1 MLIGF
6 GMGGDSD
13 EAAYLTEAVQ
23 RTRWIPDAA
32 ARFAQACRL
41 SDEAIVSNDL
51 NSTSLSWNAVAERM
65 FGYEPPSNVPLS
77 ESSPMT
83 NEPPVVAIFNTS
95 PDTVQMLRY
104 LFEQAGLVAVAAFT
118 YEIRD
123 GEVDL
128 ESFMRQH
135 RPQAIVYDIAP
146 PYEVN
151 WRLFQH
157 LRSTSAMRNAQYVLT
172 STNAAHVQK
181 IVGPESH
188 IYEFVG
194 KPYDLDKILEAT
206 QRAIASSPAAAPSS
220 EREA

>member
-1 MLIGF
+1 
-6 GMGGDSD
+6 
-13 EAAYLTEAVQ
+13 
-23 RTRWIPDAA
+23 
-32 ARFAQACRL
+32 
-41 SDEAIVSNDL
+41 
-51 NSTSLSWNAVAERM
+51 
-65 FGYEPPSNVPLS
+65 
-77 ESSPMT
+77 MT
-83 NEPPVVAIFNTS
+83 NQPPVVAVFNTS

-104 LFEQAGLVAVAAFT
+104 LFENAGIVVVGAYT

-135 RPQAIVYDIAP
+135 RPHAILYDIAP
-146 PYEVN
+146 PYEPN

-157 LRSTSAMRNAQYVLT
+157 LRSTAAMRDAQYVLT

-194 KPYDLDKILEAT
+194 KPYDLGKILEAT
-206 QRAIASSPAAAPSS
+206 QRAIAASPSAAASS
-220 EREA
+220 SGHGD